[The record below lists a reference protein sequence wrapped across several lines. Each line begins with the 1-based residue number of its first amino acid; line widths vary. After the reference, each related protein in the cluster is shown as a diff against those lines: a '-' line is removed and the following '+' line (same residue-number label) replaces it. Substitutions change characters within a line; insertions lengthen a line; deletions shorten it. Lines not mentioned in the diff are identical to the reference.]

1 MPTGPVPSP
10 IESLFGSSAA
20 VLAQADVAQPAFEFL
35 ADPNVAYVLLVLG
48 FLGFFLE
55 LSAPGTSVPGIVG
68 AVSLVLAV
76 IGLSALPF
84 QWQGAILIALAFVL
98 FIADIFLP
106 SLGALTVGGLAALV
120 AGSYLLFDDG
130 GTVSISRP
138 LIWAVTVMLIGLF
151 ALLGVAALTV
161 FRRQPAT
168 GREGLVGAVGTV
180 RQPLNPDGMVFVAG
194 ELWQATAAGD
204 RRASMPPIEA
214 NVPVAVTGVDG
225 LRIFVRRATPAE
237 VEAAGVAVIGDSR
250 PAIAQDAIRP
260 VPESS

>member
-10 IESLFGSSAA
+10 IEPLFGSSAA
-20 VLAQADVAQPAFEFL
+20 LVAQVDMARPAFEFL
-35 ADPNVAYVLLVLG
+35 ADPNVAYVLLILG

-68 AVSLVLAV
+68 AVSLVLAA

-106 SLGALTVGGLAALV
+106 SLGALTVGGFAALV

-130 GTVSISRP
+130 GTVYISRP

-151 ALLGVAALTV
+151 A
-161 FRRQPAT
+161 
-168 GREGLVGAVGTV
+168 
-180 RQPLNPDGMVFVAG
+180 LNPDGMVFVAG

-204 RRASMPPIEA
+204 RRASLPPIEA
-214 NVPVAVTGVDG
+214 NVPVTVTGVDG

-250 PAIAQDAIRP
+250 PAIAHDAIRP

>member
-1 MPTGPVPSP
+1 MLTGPTHAAILERYAPP
-10 IESLFGSSAA
+10 IV
-20 VLAQADVAQPAFEFL
+20 VLAQVDALRPAFDVL
-35 ADPNVAYVLLVLG
+35 ANPNVAYVLLIIG

-55 LSAPGTSVPGIVG
+55 LSAPGTSVPGVVG
-68 AVSLVLAV
+68 AVSLVLAA

-84 QWQGAILIALAFVL
+84 QWQGAILIGLAFVL

-130 GTVSISRP
+130 GSVFISRP
-138 LIWAVTVMLIGLF
+138 LIWAVTAALVGLF
-151 ALLGVAALTV
+151 ALIGVAALTV

-180 RQPLNPDGMVFVAG
+180 RQSLDPDGMVFVAG

-204 RRASMPPIEA
+204 RRASMPPIET
-214 NVPVAVTGVDG
+214 NVPVTVTGIDG
-225 LRIFVRRATPAE
+225 LRIFVRRATPSE
-237 VEAAGVAVIGDSR
+237 VEAAGVAVIGDLR
-250 PAIAQDAIRP
+250 PMLGRESASA